1 VNELYLLLHEDI
13 VKEEVSKRSKK
24 EIFNVQLK
32 RVASFIL
39 IFFALSIGWT
49 LITLGSVYENY
60 IQNFFKNLTNNNF
73 IGEWSSTLIM
83 NILNY
88 IIPWVL
94 HKVDKLSSWDFA
106 S

>member
-1 VNELYLLLHEDI
+1 
-13 VKEEVSKRSKK
+13 
-24 EIFNVQLK
+24 LK
-32 RVASFIL
+32 RLASFIL
-39 IFFALSIGWT
+39 IFIALSIGWT
-49 LITLGSVYENY
+49 LITLGSVKEDN
-60 IQNFFKNLTNNNF
+60 IQAYFKNFTNNNF

-94 HKVDKLSSWDFA
+94 HKIDKLSSWDFA

>member
-1 VNELYLLLHEDI
+1 MNELYLLLHEDI

-24 EIFNVQLK
+24 EIFNIQLK

-49 LITLGSVYENY
+49 LITLGSVFEND
-60 IQNFFKNLTNNNF
+60 IQDYFKNLAHNNF

-88 IIPWVL
+88 IVPWVL

>member
-1 VNELYLLLHEDI
+1 
-13 VKEEVSKRSKK
+13 
-24 EIFNVQLK
+24 
-32 RVASFIL
+32 VASFIL
-39 IFFALSIGWT
+39 IFIALSIGWT
-49 LITLGSVYENY
+49 LITLGSVKEDN
-60 IQNFFKNLTNNNF
+60 IQVYFKNFTNNNF

-94 HKVDKLSSWDFA
+94 HKIDKLSSWDFA

>member
-1 VNELYLLLHEDI
+1 MISY
-13 VKEEVSKRSKK
+13 
-24 EIFNVQLK
+24 
-32 RVASFIL
+32 IL
-39 IFFALSIGWT
+39 IFITLSIGWT
-49 LITLGSVYENY
+49 LIILGSAEENN
-60 IQNFFKNLTNNNF
+60 IQIYFKNLTNNNF

-94 HKVDKLSSWDFA
+94 NKVDKLSSWDFA

>member
-1 VNELYLLLHEDI
+1 MNELYLLLHEDI

-24 EIFNVQLK
+24 EIFNIQLK

>member
-1 VNELYLLLHEDI
+1 MNELYLLLHEDI

>member
-24 EIFNVQLK
+24 EIFNIQLK

>member
-1 VNELYLLLHEDI
+1 M
-13 VKEEVSKRSKK
+13 
-24 EIFNVQLK
+24 
-32 RVASFIL
+32 ASFIL

>member
-1 VNELYLLLHEDI
+1 M
-13 VKEEVSKRSKK
+13 
-24 EIFNVQLK
+24 
-32 RVASFIL
+32 ASFIL
-39 IFFALSIGWT
+39 IFIALSIGWT
-49 LITLGSVYENY
+49 LITLGSVKEDN
-60 IQNFFKNLTNNNF
+60 IQVYFKNFTNNNF

-94 HKVDKLSSWDFA
+94 HKIDKLSSWDFA